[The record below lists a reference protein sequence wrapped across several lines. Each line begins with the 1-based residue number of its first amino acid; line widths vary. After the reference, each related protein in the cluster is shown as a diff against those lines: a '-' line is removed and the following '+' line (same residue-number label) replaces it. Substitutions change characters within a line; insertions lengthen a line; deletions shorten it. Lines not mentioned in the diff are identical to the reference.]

1 MAPHHDNHKGKTCSN
16 CKKEN
21 DQGVKKKHSDT
32 QRHQN
37 IGKGSNIRNK
47 EKCIYKP
54 ANNEQNGSNKSF
66 PINNNFT

>member
-47 EKCIYKP
+47 E
-54 ANNEQNGSNKSF
+54 
-66 PINNNFT
+66 